1 MGLSTCYFSNVT
13 LISIKKKHPITGVI
27 KCEKKKKKKKK
38 HHNMG
43 FKKCKKKKKK
53 KKKNKELLNLTIKG
67 KAEEGI
73 IRGIIK
79 ALYILQDESARSL
92 C

>member
-13 LISIKKKHPITGVI
+13 LISIKKKHPIKGVI
-27 KCEKKKKKKKK
+27 KCEKKKQ
-38 HHNMG
+38 
-43 FKKCKKKKKK
+43 
-53 KKKNKELLNLTIKG
+53 KKNKELLNLTIKG

>member
-1 MGLSTCYFSNVT
+1 MGLSTSYFSNVT
-13 LISIKKKHPITGVI
+13 LISIKKETPYQGGDQMR
-27 KCEKKKKKKKK
+27 KKK
-38 HHNMG
+38 N
-43 FKKCKKKKKK
+43 
-53 KKKNKELLNLTIKG
+53 KKNKELLNLTIKG

>member
-13 LISIKKKHPITGVI
+13 LISIKKKHPIKGVI
-27 KCEKKKKKKKK
+27 KCEKKKT
-38 HHNMG
+38 
-43 FKKCKKKKKK
+43 

-73 IRGIIK
+73 IRRIIK